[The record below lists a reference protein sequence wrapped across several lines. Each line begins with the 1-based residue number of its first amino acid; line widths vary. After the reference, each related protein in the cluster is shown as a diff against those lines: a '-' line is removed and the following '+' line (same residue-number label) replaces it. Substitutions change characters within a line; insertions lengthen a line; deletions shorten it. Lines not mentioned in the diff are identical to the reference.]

1 MAGKLWAGAFS
12 PHLVRIGLRVQ
23 IPSVI
28 FSGVETESLQPHFD
42 FNLSPPD
49 WVAVRMLVAEIEQE
63 ISERRGN
70 LLYRLSLWL
79 CAVKMFRRTEEKKLI
94 LVDPQPRDVQFHRV
108 LLTSLLGFGESLLL
122 DVLDHTEVDPKH
134 LGLQV
139 EDLRAMVE
147 TLRMNYTEWYSDMT
161 PARREAALREIVG

>member
-1 MAGKLWAGAFS
+1 
-12 PHLVRIGLRVQ
+12 
-23 IPSVI
+23 
-28 FSGVETESLQPHFD
+28 
-42 FNLSPPD
+42 
-49 WVAVRMLVAEIEQE
+49 
-63 ISERRGN
+63 
-70 LLYRLSLWL
+70 
-79 CAVKMFRRTEEKKLI
+79 
-94 LVDPQPRDVQFHRV
+94 V

-161 PARREAALREIVG
+161 PTRRDAALREIIE